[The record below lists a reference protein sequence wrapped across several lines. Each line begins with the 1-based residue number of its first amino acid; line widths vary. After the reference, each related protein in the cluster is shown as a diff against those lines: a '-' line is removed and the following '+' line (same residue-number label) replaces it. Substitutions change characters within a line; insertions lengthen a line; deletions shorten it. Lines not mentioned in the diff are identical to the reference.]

1 MTTDI
6 ADVPARLRHGIVGT
20 GFMGQVHARA
30 IAAGGGE
37 LTGVASGTLEQAR
50 EGARALGAGQ
60 AFADWSGLV
69 SSDQVD
75 VVHVCAPNAVH
86 AEITLAALAAGKHV
100 VCEKPLAVSVE
111 QAVKVTDAAADSGRV
126 AVVPFVYRFHPMVRE
141 ARARVAAGQVGRL
154 NVVHGSYLQ
163 DWLLGADDDNWRVSS
178 ATGGP
183 SRAFADIGSHWCD
196 LLEFVTG
203 SRITALSARLATVN
217 GSRGSTSAVDT
228 EDVAVVQ
235 FETDAGVL
243 GSTVISQVSAGR
255 KNRLSL
261 EISGSAATLAFDQEN
276 PEQLWEG
283 RREGSLLHVRDPQTL
298 SAAAAPYAVL
308 PAGHAQGYQDCFN
321 ALVRDTHAAING
333 ENTDGLPRFTDGL
346 RAVRLADAVLASA
359 RERSWITVENH

>member
-1 MTTDI
+1 MTTD
-6 ADVPARLRHGIVGT
+6 DTGTPVQLRHAIVGA

-30 IAAGGGE
+30 VAAAGGR
-37 LTGVASGTLEQAR
+37 LAGVATGRADEAQDAR
-50 EGARALGAGQ
+50 RTLGAERG
-60 AFADWSGLV
+60 FGEWSDLV
-69 SSDQVD
+69 SSDEID

-100 VCEKPLAVSVE
+100 ICEKPLAVSIE
-111 QAVKVTDAAADSGRV
+111 QAEKVTAAAQDAGRV
-126 AVVPFVYRFHPMVRE
+126 GVVPFVYRFHPMIRQ
-141 ARARVAAGQVGRL
+141 ARAKVAAGEVGRL

-163 DWLLGADDDNWRVSS
+163 DWLLGADDTNWRVSA

-203 SRITALSARLATVN
+203 SRISAVSARLATVN
-217 GSRGSTSAVDT
+217 GERGSAAVDT

-235 FETDAGVL
+235 FETAAGVL

-261 EISGSAATLAFDQEN
+261 EISGSDATLSFDQEN
-276 PEQLWEG
+276 PEYLWEG
-283 RREGSLLHVRDPQTL
+283 RRGGSMLHVRDPQTL
-298 SAAAAPYAVL
+298 SPEAARYALV
-308 PAGHAQGYQDCFN
+308 PAGHPQGYQDCFN
-321 ALVRDTHAAING
+321 ALVRDTTATING
-333 ENTDGLPRFTDGL
+333 TPADGLPAFGDGL

-359 RERSWITVENH
+359 RERAWITVEN

>member
-1 MTTDI
+1 MTVQ
-6 ADVPARLRHGIVGT
+6 DVGVPERLRHGIVGA

-30 IAAGGGE
+30 VAAAGGR
-37 LTGVASGTLEQAR
+37 LVGVAGRPEEAEQA
-50 EGARALGAGQ
+50 ARLLGAERG
-60 AFADWSGLV
+60 FREWSDLV
-69 SSDQVD
+69 ASDQID

-100 VCEKPLAVSVE
+100 ICEKPLAVSVE
-111 QAVKVTDAAADSGRV
+111 QALDVTRAAADADRIG
-126 AVVPFVYRFHPMVRE
+126 VVPFVYRFHPMIRQ
-141 ARARVAAGQVGRL
+141 ARAKIAAGEVGRL

-163 DWLLGADDDNWRVSS
+163 DWLLGADDTNWRVSA

-203 SRITALSARLATVN
+203 SRIAAVSARLATVN
-217 GSRGSTSAVDT
+217 GERGAAAVDT

-235 FETDAGVL
+235 FETEAGVI

-261 EISGSAATLAFDQEN
+261 EISGAESTLAFDQEN
-276 PEQLWEG
+276 PELLWEG
-283 RREGSLLHVRDPQTL
+283 RRAGSLLHVRDPQTL
-298 SAAAAPYAVL
+298 YPEAARYALV

-321 ALVRDTHAAING
+321 ALVRDTTAAING
-333 ENTDGLPRFTDGL
+333 TVEDGLPRFTDGL
-346 RAVRLADAVLASA
+346 RAVRMADAVLTSA
-359 RERSWITVENH
+359 RERTWVPVEN